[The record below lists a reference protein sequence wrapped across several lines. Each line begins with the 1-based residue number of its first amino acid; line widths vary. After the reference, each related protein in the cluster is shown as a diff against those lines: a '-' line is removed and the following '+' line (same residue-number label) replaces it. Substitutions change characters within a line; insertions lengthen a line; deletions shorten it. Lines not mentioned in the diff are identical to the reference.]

1 MSVFA
6 FNLRWACLMFRLVRQ
21 VRVCLL
27 LSLTACSS
35 VYMKLDKTSI
45 QNNKNKPTATESNN
59 QPGVEPI
66 NQPTHLSSHPTANR
80 QTDRQT
86 GRRTDKQSSIQDITH
101 HRSHRISGNSQQMHT
116 LKRSISNNIECIT
129 FIISG
134 YCNLLAEKANLSEKI
149 NKK

>member
-1 MSVFA
+1 
-6 FNLRWACLMFRLVRQ
+6 MFRLVRQ

-66 NQPTHLSSHPTANR
+66 NQPTHLSSQP
-80 QTDRQT
+80 TDRQT
-86 GRRTDKQSSIQDITH
+86 GKQADEQTNNQAY
-101 HRSHRISGNSQQMHT
+101 RI
-116 LKRSISNNIECIT
+116 
-129 FIISG
+129 
-134 YCNLLAEKANLSEKI
+134 LLTTGAIGFLVIVSRCTR
-149 NKK
+149 